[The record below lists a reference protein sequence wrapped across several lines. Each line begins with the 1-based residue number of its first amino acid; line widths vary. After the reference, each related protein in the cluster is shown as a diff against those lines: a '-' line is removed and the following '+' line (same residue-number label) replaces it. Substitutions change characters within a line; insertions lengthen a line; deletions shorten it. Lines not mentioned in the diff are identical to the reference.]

1 MAVTSI
7 DLDVAL
13 VEQAKHATGQ
23 TTTKGAVTE
32 ALQTVVRLARQT
44 KAIEAIT
51 RVDSLAELMNPDV
64 LAGARR

>member
-13 VEQAKHATGQ
+13 VEQAKQATGQ
-23 TTTKGAVTE
+23 TTTKGAVTS
-32 ALQTVVRLARQT
+32 ALQAIVRLARQT
-44 KAIEAIT
+44 KAVEAIA
-51 RVDSLAELMNPDV
+51 RMDSLAELMDPDV